1 MIYPLF
7 DFLLEIENKQ
17 CFFPD
22 MEDGIIDIQYL
33 LIALLAC

>member
-1 MIYPLF
+1 LRLKIS
-7 DFLLEIENKQ
+7 N